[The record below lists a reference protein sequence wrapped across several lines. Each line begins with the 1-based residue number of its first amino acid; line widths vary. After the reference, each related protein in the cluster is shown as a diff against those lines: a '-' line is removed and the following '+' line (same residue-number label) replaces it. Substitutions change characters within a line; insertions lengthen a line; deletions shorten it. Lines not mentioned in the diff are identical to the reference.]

1 MHNWCTNK
9 NLTGETCFFLLLL
22 LVFWQYICCFCCF
35 QIRFKFTFSPLFKS
49 LDCFSSLPVFP
60 LEPESR
66 RNWGAKKKSGKFA
79 HMTLG
84 INVFQSNASLCFFRR
99 GGEGGCLQRDTACEG
114 GGGRCWRRG
123 RSIWVLIKREFIS
136 PLRSPLATN
145 RSIYKSNRL
154 FASQSPVIYDPA
166 PLTRPASFHFC

>member
-60 LEPESR
+60 LETRKSPELRSEKQKIHSHDF
-66 RNWGAKKKSGKFA
+66 RNKCFPVECLS
-79 HMTLG
+79 
-84 INVFQSNASLCFFRR
+84 VFFDV
-99 GGEGGCLQRDTACEG
+99 GVGGGCWCLQHDVACEG

>member
-66 RNWGAKKKSGKFA
+66 RNWGAKKSRKIRSHDFRNKCFPVER
-79 HMTLG
+79 LS
-84 INVFQSNASLCFFRR
+84 FFFRR
-99 GGEGGCLQRDTACEG
+99 GGG
-114 GGGRCWRRG
+114 GGFAAWHGLRGWRWSLLEERQVNMSPNKAWVHFPAALPPG
-123 RSIWVLIKREFIS
+123 HQPLHIQVKSAFCLPKPCDLWPGSIDQTS
-136 PLRSPLATN
+136 
-145 RSIYKSNRL
+145 
-154 FASQSPVIYDPA
+154 
-166 PLTRPASFHFC
+166 

>member
-66 RNWGAKKKSGKFA
+66 RNWGAKKSRKIRSHDFRNK
-79 HMTLG
+79 
-84 INVFQSNASLCFFRR
+84 CFPVERLSFFFSMW
-99 GGEGGCLQRDTACEG
+99 GGGCLQRDMACEG